1 MKLSTDICLV
11 LLAFKREDQKVH
23 LEICCGVMEGEGGHG
38 SDETHELCNGTTIT
52 MLLVKID
59 INSTSVRFKDE
70 SFKWDVGLRTS
81 ITGQNIR

>member
-1 MKLSTDICLV
+1 
-11 LLAFKREDQKVH
+11 
-23 LEICCGVMEGEGGHG
+23 MEGEGGHG

-81 ITGQNIR
+81 ITGQNIRQSFDKDVIQKSEYNQYK